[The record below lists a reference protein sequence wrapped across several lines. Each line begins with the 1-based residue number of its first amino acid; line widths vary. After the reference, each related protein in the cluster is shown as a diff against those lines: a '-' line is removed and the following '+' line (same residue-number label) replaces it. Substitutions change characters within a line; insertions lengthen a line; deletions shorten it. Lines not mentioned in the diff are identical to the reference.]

1 MAEAAKK
8 RRLNKVCSASPPSTK
23 NKIFSEEPLAPATT
37 GDKQNWKGFCEIE
50 SEPVSAWQRS
60 VHLQYQVLIDFQAF
74 FNVMLKDF
82 GVRGVKVQEVVS
94 LDEEILT
101 FLP

>member
-8 RRLNKVCSASPPSTK
+8 RRLNKVCSASSPFTE
-23 NKIFSEEPLAPATT
+23 NKIFPEEPLAPATNR
-37 GDKQNWKGFCEIE
+37 DKQNWKGFCEIE
-50 SEPVSAWQRS
+50 SEPVSAWQRNP
-60 VHLQYQVLIDFQAF
+60 HLPYEVLTNFQAF

-94 LDEEILT
+94 LDDEILT